1 MTDTCDSGGDGKS
14 GEIFAWRTKRIFR
27 LYVAYE
33 REREMYQ
40 RYLQALSLIYSKD
53 GVLSTEMGRLCVE
66 VLRKN

>member
-33 REREMYQ
+33 RERDV
-40 RYLQALSLIYSKD
+40 SKISS
-53 GVLSTEMGRLCVE
+53 GS
-66 VLRKN
+66 

>member
-1 MTDTCDSGGDGKS
+1 MIVVEMVKVVRFLHEEPREFSDYR
-14 GEIFAWRTKRIFR
+14 WHM
-27 LYVAYE
+27 

>member
-1 MTDTCDSGGDGKS
+1 MIVVEMVKVVRFLH
-14 GEIFAWRTKRIFR
+14 GEPREFSDYMWHM
-27 LYVAYE
+27 